1 MKKLVLALAII
12 LIAATTVTSCRTAK
26 YGCPGVADSR
36 SSKPF
41 RA

>member
-1 MKKLVLALAII
+1 MKKLVLAVAVI
-12 LIAATTVTSCRTAK
+12 LTALSITSCRTAK
-26 YGCPGVADSR
+26 YGCPGVAGYQ

>member
-1 MKKLVLALAII
+1 MKKLVFALAVI
-12 LIAATTVTSCRTAK
+12 LIAATVTSCRTAK

>member
-1 MKKLVLALAII
+1 MKKLVLALSVI
-12 LIAATTVTSCRTAK
+12 LLAATFTSCKTAK
-26 YGCPGVADSR
+26 YGCPGVSGSG

>member
-1 MKKLVLALAII
+1 MKKLVLALTVI
-12 LIAATTVTSCRTAK
+12 LIAASVSSCRTAK
-26 YGCPGVADSR
+26 YGCPGVAGAQ

>member
-1 MKKLVLALAII
+1 MKKILLALAVIV
-12 LIAATTVTSCRTAK
+12 IAASVTSCRTAK